1 MARARRNYKVIRALA
16 YKAWREGEHDLEK
29 LANSFHLGVRTLEK
43 WRREDDWQG
52 AEVTIVELQAKAERL
67 ILEAECV
74 ALEDYIND
82 PENKEKQSLINLI
95 KHHKEQFAPSKELN
109 QYVIKFMQGVV
120 DFAIENGLEVLR
132 EQFQEHGREIA
143 DHLRVSNNG

>member
-1 MARARRNYKVIRALA
+1 MLFR
-16 YKAWREGEHDLEK
+16 
-29 LANSFHLGVRTLEK
+29 SRTLEK